1 MKKVLKSLK
10 KKDEAVAGI
19 IVAVMIVGL
28 IIAVISII
36 QSLYVPKWMEA
47 REAEHMGT
55 IADQFSQ
62 LAFAIDSQA
71 AMKQPTP
78 ISTSITLGSKELGFL
93 SSNKAFGRLAI
104 VPNEGSYI
112 IGLDIGSTSTG
123 SFGTLRYASENAYF
137 LNQDYYYEAG
147 AVILNQTEGS
157 VFVIEPTFTVNHSA
171 SKVNL
176 SWTCININPIG
187 DKLSISGYGTYPVR
201 TTFAAFTNA
210 STDISESVKTIE
222 IMTSHP
228 SLWLRFLNST
238 LSNAKLVNGSD
249 YTLVKT
255 SGTAT
260 VTFSH
265 GGTNSVTNYYLNL
278 KVVTISTQLAPGW
291 IES

>member
-1 MKKVLKSLK
+1 MKSIK

-36 QSLYVPKWMEA
+36 QSLYVPKWMES

-71 AMKQPTP
+71 AMKQPIP

-104 VPNEGSYI
+104 IPNGGSYI

-123 SFGTLRYASENAYF
+123 SFSTLQYASENSYF
-137 LNQDYYYEAG
+137 LDQQYNYEAG
-147 AVILNQTEGS
+147 ALILNQTEGS
-157 VFVIEPTFTVNHSA
+157 VFTLEPTFSA
-171 SKVNL
+171 TYNASRGTANL
-176 SWTCININPIG
+176 SWTCINLNPIG
-187 DKLSISGYGTYPVR
+187 DKLSISGYGTYPIR
-201 TTFAAFTNA
+201 TTYLSFSNT
-210 STDISESVKTIE
+210 STDISQSVKTFQ
-222 IMTSHP
+222 IMTSFP
-228 SLWLRFLNST
+228 SLWIRFLNTT
-238 LSNAKLVNGSD
+238 LSNANLINGTD
-249 YTLVKT
+249 YTVAKT
-255 SGTAT
+255 SNTAT
-260 VTFSH
+260 ITFLH
-265 GGTNSVTNYYLNL
+265 NHVLHYYFNL
-278 KVVTISTQLAPGW
+278 KVVTISTELAPGW

>member
-1 MKKVLKSLK
+1 
-10 KKDEAVAGI
+10 
-19 IVAVMIVGL
+19 
-28 IIAVISII
+28 
-36 QSLYVPKWMEA
+36 MEA

-123 SFGTLRYASENAYF
+123 SFGTLRYSSDNAYF
-137 LNQDYYYEAG
+137 INQDYYYEAG
-147 AVILNQTEGS
+147 AMILNQAEGS
-157 VFVIEPTFTVNHSA
+157 VFVIEPTFLATYNA
-171 SKVNL
+171 SKGTANL
-176 SWTCININPIG
+176 SWTCININPTG

-201 TTFAAFTNA
+201 TTFLSYTNT
-210 STDISESVKTIE
+210 STDISQSVKTIQ
-222 IMTSHP
+222 IMTSFP

-238 LSNAKLVNGSD
+238 LSNANLINGTD
-249 YTLVKT
+249 YTLAKT
-255 SGTAT
+255 SSTAT
-260 VTFSH
+260 VDFLH
-265 GGTNSVTNYYLNL
+265 DHVTYYYLNL

>member
-36 QSLYVPKWMEA
+36 QSMYVPKWMEA
-47 REAEHMGT
+47 REAEHMGV

-62 LAFAIDSQA
+62 LSFAIDSEA
-71 AMKQPTP
+71 AMKQPVP

-123 SFGTLRYASENAYF
+123 SFGTLHYSSENAYF
-137 LNQDYYYEAG
+137 INQDYCYEAG
-147 AVILNQTEGS
+147 ALILNQTEGS
-157 VFVIEPTFTVNHSA
+157 VFTIEPTFSATVNA
-171 SKVNL
+171 SRGTVNL
-176 SWTCININPIG
+176 SWTCININPTG

-201 TTFAAFTNA
+201 TTFLSYTNT
-210 STDISESVKTIE
+210 STDISQSVKTLQIT
-222 IMTSHP
+222 TSFP
-228 SLWLRFLNST
+228 SLWLRYLNST
-238 LSNAKLVNGSD
+238 LSKANLINGTD
-249 YTLVKT
+249 YTLAKT
-255 SGTAT
+255 SGVAA
-260 VTFSH
+260 VTFLH
-265 GGTNSVTNYYLNL
+265 DHIFHYYLNL
-278 KVVTISTQLAPGW
+278 KIITISTQLAPGW